1 MGLGGPIIIE
11 EFLEVDHLSSPSFL
25 HPPEMSPVHLN
36 LDVQLGSRR
45 NISAYAQASVSVC
58 GEERR
63 DPQAL
68 GWCPG
73 LVVFPL

>member
-11 EFLEVDHLSSPSFL
+11 EFLEIDHLSSPGFL
-25 HPPEMSPVHLN
+25 HPPNMSPVHLD
-36 LDVQLGSRR
+36 LDVQLRSRR
-45 NISAYAQASVSVC
+45 NISIYAQASVSIC

-63 DPQAL
+63 DTQAL
-68 GWCPG
+68 GWCPN